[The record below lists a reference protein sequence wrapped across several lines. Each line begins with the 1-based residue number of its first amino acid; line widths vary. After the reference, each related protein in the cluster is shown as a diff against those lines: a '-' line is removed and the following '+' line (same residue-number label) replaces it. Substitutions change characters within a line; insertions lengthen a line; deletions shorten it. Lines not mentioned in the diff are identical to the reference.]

1 MRRGVFQ
8 TTLCIV
14 FSVVVLAGSGC
25 GRTNAASPHATP
37 RTSSSPTRLA
47 QPTAPLSV
55 YIGSTDGTVA
65 ALNAASGTL
74 RWRSVVA
81 SSAST
86 TTVAAL
92 AEGAVYVSATNV
104 NKHPLTTY
112 LAALRASDGSVLWH
126 ATLAGAA
133 AVVATGPGVVYLAFS
148 GDGTNPH
155 EMQMLR
161 AEDGAV
167 VWRTQVEGA
176 GPLHAS
182 MHEGT
187 IYVTS
192 FTTQLPSPGYYYAS
206 TIVYALD
213 ASTGAVSWRTSIGRT
228 NYLAEVAGG
237 AVYLVDT
244 GTDVVCDP
252 HVLHVLG
259 ASDGAERWH
268 SKGTL
273 LNLIGVEQGRAYV
286 AVVPEGCAALTY
298 DHAPL
303 SALNTGDGSKVWQID
318 VPSAFSGPLA
328 NGVIYV
334 PGAGTVLAAYRAR
347 DGSRLWQV
355 QGESG
360 RLWILDAGLYTSV
373 AGQGLDALDPAT
385 GAVRWRYRP
394 GDDVSLST
402 IANGILYGISSRQ
415 ITGSSRNQAIVALT
429 TSNGKLLWT
438 FQIGTSD
445 DTPIVG

>member
-8 TTLCIV
+8 ATVVMV
-14 FSVVVLAGSGC
+14 FSFVVLAGSGC
-25 GRTNAASPHATP
+25 GRTNAASPHST
-37 RTSSSPTRLA
+37 RTSPTSLA

-55 YIGSTDGTVA
+55 YVGSRAGTVA
-65 ALNAASGTL
+65 ALNAASGAV
-74 RWRSVVA
+74 RWRFPVA

-104 NKHPLTTY
+104 NQHPLTTV
-112 LAALRASDGSVLWH
+112 LAALRASDGLDLWH
-126 ATLAGAA
+126 TTRAGDA
-133 AVVATGPGVVYLAFS
+133 AVVATGPGVVYLALS
-148 GDGTNPH
+148 GNGATPH

-161 AEDGAV
+161 AQDGAV
-167 VWRTQVEGA
+167 LWRTQVEGA

-192 FTTQLPSPGYYYAS
+192 FTTQLPSPGYFYSS
-206 TIVYALD
+206 TIVYALN
-213 ASTGAVSWRTSIGRT
+213 ASTGAVTWHSALART
-228 NYLAEVAGG
+228 NYLAAAAGE
-237 AVYLVDT
+237 AVYFVDS
-244 GTDVVCDP
+244 GTDVVCEP
-252 HVLHVLG
+252 QVLHVLS
-259 ASDGAERWH
+259 ASDGTGRWH
-268 SKGTL
+268 MGGTL
-273 LNLIGVEQGRAYV
+273 LRLIGLEQGRAYV
-286 AVVPEGCAALTY
+286 ATVPDGCAALTY
-298 DHAPL
+298 DHTAL

-318 VPSAFSGPLA
+318 VPSAYSGPLA
-328 NGVIYV
+328 NGVIYL
-334 PGAGTVLAAYRAR
+334 PGAGTALAAYRAR

-360 RLWILDAGLYTSV
+360 RLWVLDKGLYTSV

-385 GAVRWRYRP
+385 GAVRWRYQPRE
-394 GDDVSLST
+394 DVSLST

-429 TSNGKLLWT
+429 TSDGKLLWT